1 MSEIYNGSDN
11 KNRVCVNIYETLREI
26 INNININTTQ
36 LLPLE
41 ALNVNNLL
49 SLI

>member
-1 MSEIYNGSDN
+1 MEAIL
-11 KNRVCVNIYETLREI
+11 KIECVNIYETLREI
-26 INNININTTQ
+26 ITNINITTTQ

-41 ALNVNNLL
+41 ALEALNVYNML